1 MTLNRSVTP
10 SNGPLFCSHCDEGFE
25 EKEKIVNTNG
35 EILHQQCFVCAQCF
49 KSFDKTEV
57 YYEFGGR
64 KYCEHDFQVLFAPCC
79 GKCRQFVIGRV
90 IKALNNSWHPNCFN
104 CQLCE
109 RPLADQGFIKN
120 NGRALCHDCNVLEKA
135 AAVGRYVC
143 NKCKDFIDEQPL
155 KIKVSVTLASQLIWL
170 DPLES
175 PHVSLASNNINPKH
189 DLQKGR
195 AFSRLSLQLSQ
206 LRR

>member
-1 MTLNRSVTP
+1 MTNQINTS
-10 SNGPLFCSHCDEGFE
+10 GPLFCSHCDEGFE

-35 EILHQQCFVCAQCF
+35 EMLHQHCYVCAQCF
-49 KSFDKTEV
+49 KPFDKNEI
-57 YYEFGGR
+57 YYEFAGR

-79 GKCRQFVIGRV
+79 GKCRQFIIGRV

-120 NGRALCHDCNVLEKA
+120 QGRALCHDCNVLEKA

-143 NKCKDFIDEQPL
+143 EKCKDYIDQDETPL
-155 KIKVSVTLASQLIWL
+155 KIKVSLK
-170 DPLES
+170 E
-175 PHVSLASNNINPKH
+175 K
-189 DLQKGR
+189 
-195 AFSRLSLQLSQ
+195 
-206 LRR
+206 